1 MSTQSSQASGHS
13 MEQSLWA
20 PRVPASSVS
29 MNAGMDFLECKSIS
43 AAYGG
48 RTAVHQ
54 LDLAIIEGEL
64 LSLLGPSGCG
74 KTTLLR
80 VIAGLTHPTSGSVR
94 VAGEDVTSVPAY
106 RRNFGMVFQNYA
118 LFPHLNVVENVAFG
132 PAARDVPHRE
142 ALTVAKKM
150 LELVRLSDLADRRVE
165 ALSGGQ
171 QQRVAV
177 ARALATRPR
186 LLLLDEPFSALD
198 RKLRVELQVE
208 LRKIIREIGVTT
220 IFVTHDQSEAFAL
233 SDRIGV
239 MRQGSLEQIDVPSI
253 LYNHP
258 RTTFVLD
265 FVGTASR
272 FPGTVKGAA
281 NGATYVETRYGSLR
295 TETKYMAGVEVLI
308 AIRPERISI
317 LEDRTPPASNEIVA
331 TVRDRVYLGGQVLL
345 SFEIEEPDR
354 LMVIASEQMTAGV
367 EAGHRLR
374 LALPSDN
381 IIVLPAAT

>member
-1 MSTQSSQASGHS
+1 MA
-13 MEQSLWA
+13 
-20 PRVPASSVS
+20 
-29 MNAGMDFLECKSIS
+29 FLECKSIS
-43 AAYGG
+43 AAYGA
-48 RTAVHQ
+48 RTVVHQ
-54 LDLAIIEGEL
+54 LNLAICEGEL

-80 VIAGLTHPTSGSVR
+80 VIAGLTHPMSGSVT
-94 VAGEDVTSVPAY
+94 VAGEDVTSLPAY
-106 RRNFGMVFQNYA
+106 RRNFGVVFQNYA

-132 PAARDVPHRE
+132 PAARHVSHRE

-198 RKLRVELQVE
+198 RQLRVELQVE

-239 MRQGSLEQIDVPSI
+239 MRQGGLEQIDVPSI
-253 LYNHP
+253 LYNQP

-281 NGATYVETRYGSLR
+281 NGGTYVET
-295 TETKYMAGVEVLI
+295 
-308 AIRPERISI
+308 
-317 LEDRTPPASNEIVA
+317 
-331 TVRDRVYLGGQVLL
+331 
-345 SFEIEEPDR
+345 
-354 LMVIASEQMTAGV
+354 
-367 EAGHRLR
+367 
-374 LALPSDN
+374 
-381 IIVLPAAT
+381 

>member
-1 MSTQSSQASGHS
+1 MA
-13 MEQSLWA
+13 
-20 PRVPASSVS
+20 
-29 MNAGMDFLECKSIS
+29 FLECKSIS
-43 AAYGG
+43 AAYGV
-48 RTAVHQ
+48 RTVVHQ
-54 LDLAIIEGEL
+54 LDLAIGEGEL

-80 VIAGLTHPTSGSVR
+80 VIAGLTHPTRGSVM
-94 VAGEDVTSVPAY
+94 VAGEDVTSLPAY
-106 RRNFGMVFQNYA
+106 RRNFGVVFQNYA

-132 PAARDVPHRE
+132 PTARRVPRRE
-142 ALTVAKKM
+142 ALTVATKM

-198 RKLRVELQVE
+198 RQLRVELQVE
-208 LRKIIREIGVTT
+208 LRKIIREVGVTT

-239 MRQGSLEQIDVPSI
+239 MRQGGLEQIDAPSI
-253 LYNHP
+253 LYNQP
-258 RTTFVLD
+258 RTTFVLN

-281 NGATYVETRYGSLR
+281 NGGAYVETKYGSLL
-295 TETKYMAGVEVLI
+295 TEANYMVGVEVLI

-317 LEDRTPPASNEIVA
+317 LEDGTPPAPNEIIA

-345 SFEIEEPDR
+345 SFATEEPDL
-354 LMVIASEQMTAGV
+354 LMVIASEQSTAGV
-367 EAGHRLR
+367 ETGRRMR
-374 LALPSDN
+374 LALASED
-381 IIVLPAAT
+381 IIVLPAAA

>member
-1 MSTQSSQASGHS
+1 MA
-13 MEQSLWA
+13 
-20 PRVPASSVS
+20 
-29 MNAGMDFLECKSIS
+29 FLEGKSIS
-43 AAYGG
+43 VAYGG
-48 RTAVHQ
+48 RTVVHE
-54 LDLAIIEGEL
+54 LDLAVEEGEF

-94 VAGEDVTSVPAY
+94 IAGEDITSLPAY

-118 LFPHLNVVENVAFG
+118 LFPHLNVLENVAFG
-132 PAARDVPHRE
+132 LSARRAPHRE
-142 ALTVAKKM
+142 ALAVAKKM
-150 LELVRLSDLADRRVE
+150 LELVRLGDLADRRVE

-198 RKLRVELQVE
+198 RKLRIELQVE

-220 IFVTHDQSEAFAL
+220 VFVTHDQSEAFAL

-239 MRQGSLEQIDVPSI
+239 MRHGNLEQIDAPSV

-258 RTTFVLD
+258 RSTFVLD

-272 FPGTVKGAA
+272 IMGTVKGSVH
-281 NGATYVETRYGSLR
+281 GATFVETSYGKLR
-295 TETKYMAGVEVLI
+295 APTKLVADTEVLI
-308 AIRPERISI
+308 AIRPERIAI
-317 LEDRTPPASNEIVA
+317 LEEGAPPAQNEIVA

-345 SFEIEEPDR
+345 SFSAEEPNR
-354 LMVIASEQMTAGV
+354 LLVVAPEQTMAEV
-367 EAGHRLR
+367 EAGRCLR

-381 IIVLPAAT
+381 IIVLPAAS

>member
-1 MSTQSSQASGHS
+1 M
-13 MEQSLWA
+13 
-20 PRVPASSVS
+20 P
-29 MNAGMDFLECKSIS
+29 FLECNAIS

-48 RTAVHQ
+48 RPAVNC
-54 LDLAIIEGEL
+54 LNLTVNEGEL

-94 VAGEDVTSVPAY
+94 VAGEDVTGLPAY
-106 RRNFGMVFQNYA
+106 KRNFGMVFQNYA

-132 PAARDVPHRE
+132 LTARHASQRE
-142 ALTVAKKM
+142 ALARAKKM
-150 LELVRLSDLADRRVE
+150 LELVQLSDLADRRVE

-177 ARALATRPR
+177 ARALATKPR

-208 LRKIIREIGVTT
+208 LRKVIREIGVTT

-239 MRQGSLEQIDVPSI
+239 MRHGDLEQIDAPAIVYNCPS
-253 LYNHP
+253 
-258 RTTFVLD
+258 TTFVLD

-272 FPGTVKGAA
+272 FPGTVKEAVD
-281 NGATYVETRYGSLR
+281 GATYVETPYGSLR
-295 TETKYMAGVEVLI
+295 TALTYMTGTEVLV

-317 LEDRTPPASNEIVA
+317 LEDGAPPVQNEIAA
-331 TVRDRVYLGGQVLL
+331 TVRERVYLGGQVLL
-345 SFEIEEPDR
+345 SFATDEPDR
-354 LMVIASEQMTAGV
+354 LIAVAPEHLTVGV
-367 EAGHRLR
+367 EAGRRLR
-374 LALPSDN
+374 LALPFGD
-381 IIVLPAAT
+381 IIVLPAAA

>member
-1 MSTQSSQASGHS
+1 
-13 MEQSLWA
+13 
-20 PRVPASSVS
+20 
-29 MNAGMDFLECKSIS
+29 
-43 AAYGG
+43 
-48 RTAVHQ
+48 
-54 LDLAIIEGEL
+54 
-64 LSLLGPSGCG
+64 
-74 KTTLLR
+74 
-80 VIAGLTHPTSGSVR
+80 
-94 VAGEDVTSVPAY
+94 
-106 RRNFGMVFQNYA
+106 
-118 LFPHLNVVENVAFG
+118 
-132 PAARDVPHRE
+132 
-142 ALTVAKKM
+142 
-150 LELVRLSDLADRRVE
+150 VE

-198 RKLRVELQVE
+198 RQLRVELQVE

-239 MRQGSLEQIDVPSI
+239 MRQGGLEQIDVPSI
-253 LYNHP
+253 LYNQP

-281 NGATYVETRYGSLR
+281 NGGTYVETKYGSLR
-295 TETKYMAGVEVLI
+295 TEAKYMAGVKVLI

-317 LEDRTPPASNEIVA
+317 LEDGTPPAPNEVIA

-345 SFEIEEPDR
+345 SFVTEEPDL
-354 LMVIASEQMTAGV
+354 LMVIASEQSTVGV
-367 EAGHRLR
+367 ETGRRLR
-374 LALPSDN
+374 LVLASED
-381 IIVLPAAT
+381 IIVLPAAA

>member
-1 MSTQSSQASGHS
+1 MSTQSSWASVRS
-13 MEQSLWA
+13 MAQSLWA
-20 PRVPASSVS
+20 PRVPAGAS
-29 MNAGMDFLECKSIS
+29 MNAGMAFLECKSIS
-43 AAYGG
+43 AAYSG

-54 LDLAIIEGEL
+54 LDLAVNDGEL

-74 KTTLLR
+74 KTTFLR

-132 PAARDVPHRE
+132 PAARDIPHRE

-177 ARALATRPR
+177 ARALATRPQ

-198 RKLRVELQVE
+198 RKLRVEMQVE

-233 SDRIGV
+233 SDQIGV
-239 MRQGSLEQIDVPSI
+239 MRHGNLEQIDVPSV

-272 FPGTVKGAA
+272 FPGTVKGVA
-281 NGATYVETRYGSLR
+281 NGATCVETPYGSLR
-295 TETKYMAGVEVLI
+295 TEAKYIPDMEVLI
-308 AIRPERISI
+308 AIRPERITI
-317 LEDRTPPASNEIVA
+317 LEDGTPPTPNEIVA

-345 SFEIEEPDR
+345 SFATEEPDR
-354 LMVIASEQMTAGV
+354 LMVIAPEQMTAGV
-367 EAGHRLR
+367 EAGRRLR